1 MTTETRR
8 PRTDAEKAVLCVL
21 RTALHDP
28 RGLGR
33 YIGPCANTFELL
45 CAAEAA
51 YTGES
56 AETVAQR
63 YGEEAPST
71 ENARAVTRV
80 TFTVELDEIATADAI
95 THACNLI
102 EDEDLISEAPETD
115 ADRAAMTF
123 CRALA
128 GATVE
133 AQ

>member
-1 MTTETRR
+1 M
-8 PRTDAEKAVLCVL
+8 L
-21 RTALHDP
+21 RAALHDP

-33 YIGPCANTFELL
+33 YIGPCAHTFELL

-51 YTGES
+51 YTDES

-63 YGEEAPST
+63 YSADTSATTEA
-71 ENARAVTRV
+71 RVVTRV
-80 TFTVELDEIATADAI
+80 TFAVELDEDATADAI
-95 THACNLI
+95 THACDLI
-102 EDEDLISEAPETD
+102 EDEDLLCETPETD

-133 AQ
+133 QQ